1 MSQDLIGK
9 PVRVRRGPAT
19 VKASVRHKPLCASMG
34 RRRGA
39 MSRSQE
45 NCLIDGH
52 CLTCERQGRDQA
64 ISVFVL
70 RIVRLSVV
78 CPFPVCGKGLFVLLL
93 FLPRFSSSGR
103 GTVAGAGYKGGPAPP
118 PLIVHIFYTF
128 FHPERCHLAAVPER
142 GDISGT
148 PPRHKVSFM
157 VSVPSGSRFIHS
169 FPSLGGRFA
178 AAIPL

>member
-19 VKASVRHKPLCASMG
+19 VKVSVRHKPLCASMG

-64 ISVFVL
+64 ISFL
-70 RIVRLSVV
+70 FACRAISIF
-78 CPFPVCGKGLFVLLL
+78 CPFPAFGKGFLFCF
-93 FLPRFSSSGR
+93 FLSPRFSSSGR
-103 GTVAGAGYKGGPAPP
+103 GAVAGAGYTGEAGPTSFACPRLP
-118 PLIVHIFYTF
+118 Y
-128 FHPERCHLAAVPER
+128 FHSERCRLAAVPEF
-142 GDISGT
+142 GDSSGT
-148 PPRHKVSFM
+148 PPRHKVFSMEFRSM
-157 VSVPSGSRFIHS
+157 EKRCS
-169 FPSLGGRFA
+169 
-178 AAIPL
+178 